1 MQITRNAVLPSFN
14 NNINI
19 YVGFILIRICM
30 GIIIDFFK
38 KTTVQ
43 SLSILLCFWP
53 YQIAGICHFLILGQ
67 NSMVLMSVPRIRK
80 GEGKLCG
87 GFGGFFCFGVFFC
100 LVFILLGVFVLFFKT
115 TVQTCCIKMTVSLG
129 LPLPSQGS

>member
-1 MQITRNAVLPSFN
+1 
-14 NNINI
+14 
-19 YVGFILIRICM
+19 M

-87 GFGGFFCFGVFFC
+87 GFGGFFLFWGFF
-100 LVFILLGVFVLFFKT
+100 LLGVYFVGGFCF
-115 TVQTCCIKMTVSLG
+115 VF
-129 LPLPSQGS
+129 